1 LAERPAHEL
10 SALAQEVGRT
20 PPGAAL
26 DVALG
31 WYRDLL
37 AHACGTPGLAG
48 RNPDAE
54 PALIAAAAQT
64 TPEVVLRQL
73 ERLCDTIA
81 ALEHN
86 ANRVL
91 AIETML
97 LALRR
102 LDRGASRLSA

>member
-1 LAERPAHEL
+1 
-10 SALAQEVGRT
+10 
-20 PPGAAL
+20 
-26 DVALG
+26 
-31 WYRDLL
+31 
-37 AHACGTPGLAG
+37 
-48 RNPDAE
+48 
-54 PALIAAAAQT
+54 LIAAAAQT